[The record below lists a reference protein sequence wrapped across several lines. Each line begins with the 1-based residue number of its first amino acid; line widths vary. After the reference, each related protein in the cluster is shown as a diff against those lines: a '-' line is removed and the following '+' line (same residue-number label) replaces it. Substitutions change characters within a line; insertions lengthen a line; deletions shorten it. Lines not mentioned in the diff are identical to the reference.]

1 MTEEATHSAI
11 DFSQQYILL
20 RNKEGRIY
28 SDKEIADLPEID
40 KGHQHYHEW
49 RIRKDTSDRL
59 IKYLIN
65 KKKALEILEVGCGN
79 GWLSAKLASIPFSQV
94 TGVDINTEELN
105 QAKRVFCQIENLE
118 FFNCSLLDDM
128 FNDRMFDVIVFAA
141 SIQYFSSVEKIL
153 NDSLKRLKP
162 GGEIHIVDS
171 NLYRQNEI
179 SAARLRSNE
188 YYKAIGFPE
197 MSDQYF
203 HHPLVDLKLFNH
215 NILYD
220 PHSII
225 NKLKKNKNPFYWV
238 CIRNN
243 A

>member
-1 MTEEATHSAI
+1 MKIIITVIAI
-11 DFSQQYILL
+11 
-20 RNKEGRIY
+20 
-28 SDKEIADLPEID
+28 
-40 KGHQHYHEW
+40 
-49 RIRKDTSDRL
+49 
-59 IKYLIN
+59 
-65 KKKALEILEVGCGN
+65 
-79 GWLSAKLASIPFSQV
+79 
-94 TGVDINTEELN
+94 
-105 QAKRVFCQIENLE
+105 
-118 FFNCSLLDDM
+118 
-128 FNDRMFDVIVFAA
+128 IVFVL
-141 SIQYFSSVEKIL
+141 SSQAQAQKNWTEMSKKDAEKIL

-171 NLYRQNEI
+171 NLYRQSEI

>member
-79 GWLSAKLASIPFSQV
+79 GQSVVGLREWDLPPIRHKGPMWRSSSWRRRRRSPRSTCRSIRPTCCGMPQHGHQGEV
-94 TGVDINTEELN
+94 T
-105 QAKRVFCQIENLE
+105 
-118 FFNCSLLDDM
+118 
-128 FNDRMFDVIVFAA
+128 
-141 SIQYFSSVEKIL
+141 
-153 NDSLKRLKP
+153 
-162 GGEIHIVDS
+162 
-171 NLYRQNEI
+171 
-179 SAARLRSNE
+179 
-188 YYKAIGFPE
+188 
-197 MSDQYF
+197 
-203 HHPLVDLKLFNH
+203 
-215 NILYD
+215 
-220 PHSII
+220 
-225 NKLKKNKNPFYWV
+225 
-238 CIRNN
+238 
-243 A
+243 